1 MYVTL
6 LLISVSEIVLF
17 SLVRGKT
24 IKGTFTSHQAR
35 AEKGQYLS
43 SFCFHGDGVLQ
54 YTLNTTAISSA
65 KLYLFLSDDWNGI
78 SGDMDCSA
86 KFQQARAAY
95 DLTAEIGNKTIAN
108 FQTPRVWY
116 VIFAD
121 EYTCSD
127 VPMATLDMSGLN
139 FVYYDIQLLNPDA
152 LGNPTEHFSDEETGL
167 LRFYQLLALAYFI
180 LGCICIPRL
189 IEPLNSRGPM
199 QLVIQLLSVSTGLQA
214 VGAFI
219 MMIHLRKYSRDGI
232 GSPVFEMLSEF
243 FDVLSQFA
251 MLYMLLSL
259 SLGWSL
265 GTTHRHTNLRLIKK
279 RPAAKVVAVLAII
292 QGGLFL
298 YEQYQDQTNRL
309 YHAHRTLAGSA
320 LLVLRVVLAVLFG
333 WNLYTTVSLERSIM
347 KREFYLS
354 FTKSCMLWFLSYPV
368 IVIVSRIFSEYLRY
382 KMITMSVVLCQSVA
396 VVTLYR
402 LFLSRSLYWE
412 VSALSSTLPL
422 RIDRSRGL
430 KIYS

>member
-17 SLVRGKT
+17 SLVR
-24 IKGTFTSHQAR
+24 
-35 AEKGQYLS
+35 
-43 SFCFHGDGVLQ
+43 D
-54 YTLNTTAISSA
+54 
-65 KLYLFLSDDWNGI
+65 
-78 SGDMDCSA
+78 
-86 KFQQARAAY
+86 

-152 LGNPTEHFSDEETGL
+152 LGNPTEHFSL

-219 MMIHLRKYSRDGI
+219 MMIHLRKHVSSIAD
-232 GSPVFEMLSEF
+232 
-243 FDVLSQFA
+243 
-251 MLYMLLSL
+251 
-259 SLGWSL
+259 
-265 GTTHRHTNLRLIKK
+265 
-279 RPAAKVVAVLAII
+279 I
-292 QGGLFL
+292 QETASDPLCLKCYLNGGLFL

-333 WNLYTTVSLERSIM
+333 WNLYTTVSLERNDYDERGAMSVCCSGYVIPIVSVP
-347 KREFYLS
+347 KFILGSVSTIKYTATTYRQIARLEDILVTACDIPRNSCSQILHVEFYVHFHCGCKTHDSNLIS
-354 FTKSCMLWFLSYPV
+354 
-368 IVIVSRIFSEYLRY
+368 
-382 KMITMSVVLCQSVA
+382 
-396 VVTLYR
+396 
-402 LFLSRSLYWE
+402 
-412 VSALSSTLPL
+412 
-422 RIDRSRGL
+422 
-430 KIYS
+430 